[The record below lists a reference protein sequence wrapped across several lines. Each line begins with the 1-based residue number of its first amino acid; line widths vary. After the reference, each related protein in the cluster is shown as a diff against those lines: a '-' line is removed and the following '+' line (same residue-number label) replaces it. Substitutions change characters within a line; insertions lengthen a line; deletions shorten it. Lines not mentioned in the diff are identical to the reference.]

1 MSAQVQATA
10 QTQRHP
16 FIELM
21 QRYGAVFQAAWA
33 QRHELAG
40 PKRLTDE
47 QAFLPAALSL
57 QETPPHPAPRRFMI
71 AICALFTIAL
81 IWSILGQLDM
91 VAVGQG
97 RIVVSERT
105 KTIQPLEAS
114 VVKAIHVKDG
124 DRVKAGQ
131 LLIELDATAQGADAS
146 RIGQELQAA
155 QGEALRSQALL
166 AALSGQALKP
176 PQDLP
181 PEEKAQLHAEWADIQ
196 AKLAKLHAEAQ
207 RKQAEQATAEQ
218 VVAKLTTT
226 LPLAHERERDYQAL
240 AKQGFIAG
248 HATQDRARERIELER
263 DLATAKARLTETQ
276 AAVRESQSQVSA
288 YRAELLKTLHERQGN
303 ARLKAAQLS
312 EEGTKAGQRQTLTQ
326 LTAPVDGVVQQ
337 LAIHT
342 PGGVVTPAQ
351 VLLVLVPDNAEVTAE
366 VILENKDIGFVREGQ
381 EVEVKLETF
390 PFTRYGTVPATV
402 IRISADAVQDEKRG
416 AVFMATL
423 KLSKATLEV
432 EGKTIRL
439 APGMNL
445 SAEVKTGT
453 RRAITYLLSPLQRQL
468 NESLGER

>member
-1 MSAQVQATA
+1 M
-10 QTQRHP
+10 
-16 FIELM
+16 
-21 QRYGAVFQAAWA
+21 
-33 QRHELAG
+33 
-40 PKRLTDE
+40 
-47 QAFLPAALSL
+47 
-57 QETPPHPAPRRFMI
+57 
-71 AICALFTIAL
+71 
-81 IWSILGQLDM
+81 
-91 VAVGQG
+91 
-97 RIVVSERT
+97 VSERT
-105 KTIQPLEAS
+105 KTIQPLQAS
-114 VVKAIHVKDG
+114 VVKA
-124 DRVKAGQ
+124 
-131 LLIELDATAQGADAS
+131 AQV
-146 RIGQELQAA
+146 
-155 QGEALRSQALL
+155 EALRAHALL
-166 AALSGQALKP
+166 AALGSQALKAP
-176 PQDLP
+176 TELQAAD
-181 PEEKAQLHAEWADIQ
+181 KAQLQAEWADIQ
-196 AKLAKLHAEAQ
+196 AKLAKLNAEAQ

-218 VVAKLTTT
+218 VVAKLNTT
-226 LPLAHERERDYQAL
+226 LPLASERERDYQAL

-263 DLATAKARLTETQ
+263 DLATAKARLSETQ
-276 AAVRESQSQVSA
+276 AAVLESQSQASA
-288 YRAELLKTLHERQGN
+288 YRAELLKTLYERQGN
-303 ARLKAAQLS
+303 ARLKAAQLN

-342 PGGVVTPAQ
+342 AGGVVTPAQ

-402 IRISADAVQDEKRG
+402 TRISADAVQDEKRG

-453 RRAITYLLSPLQRQL
+453 RRAISYLLSPIQQHAD
-468 NESLGER
+468 EAGKER